1 MGSPLAP
8 VLANLSMRHYEKLW
22 LKKYKDS
29 QLLFYRRYGD
39 DTFCLFRSEQD
50 ANLFFDFID
59 KQHPNI
65 HFTMEKETSHVLPFL
80 DVLLENKTHTSLSPP
95 FIEKRPSQTCLPI
108 FLALHPLATK

>member
-50 ANLFFDFID
+50 ANLFFNFID

-80 DVLLENKTHTSLSPP
+80 DVLLENKTPHFSVTTVYRKKSFTGVLTRFFWLYTP
-95 FIEKRPSQTCLPI
+95 
-108 FLALHPLATK
+108 